1 MKRLKSL
8 PVLMY
13 HHVSP
18 NAGLVTISPECF
30 AAQMLALKK
39 AGYQTLSTLDLENFF
54 KGETLPPKSVLITFD
69 DGYLDN
75 RVFAYPVLKALK
87 MRAVI
92 FVVTDWIKNGNK
104 RPFAKFENFKTFTVE
119 NCPKTPEHNACKAEI
134 AQGRADS
141 VILNLSELLAMQ
153 DVFEYHPHT
162 HTHQRFDQIFA
173 NNVAQ
178 KRTELF
184 KDLNACQAFFLQNFG
199 QKSTHLCWPQGYFD
213 DDYVEIATQAGFQF
227 LYTTKPGANRIN
239 HSPRR
244 IHRFVTKEKSGQWL
258 KHRAWLYSVPW
269 LADFYAK
276 GK

>member
-13 HHVSP
+13 HHVSHK
-18 NAGLVTISPECF
+18 AGLVTVSPECF

-39 AGYQTLSTLDLENFF
+39 AGYQTLTTHDLERFF
-54 KGETLPPKSVLITFD
+54 KGEALPPKSLLITFD

-75 RVFAYPVLKALK
+75 RVFAYPVLKALQ

-92 FVVTDWIKNGNK
+92 FIVTDWVKNGVA
-104 RPFAKFENFKTFTVE
+104 RPFATFEKNSRFTVE

-141 VILNLSELLAMQ
+141 VILNVGELLEMR

-162 HTHQRFDQIFA
+162 HSHQRFDQIFA
-173 NNVAQ
+173 DNPEKKCA
-178 KRTELF
+178 ELL
-184 KDLNACQAFFLQNFG
+184 KDLEKAQDFFSQNFG

-213 DDYVEIATQAGFQF
+213 DDYIEMATQAGFQF
-227 LYTTKPGANRIN
+227 LYTTQPGANRAN
-239 HSPRR
+239 HNPRH

-258 KHRAWLYSVPW
+258 CNRAWLYSVPW